1 MSATFC
7 SRRHFMRASAFNLG
21 RAVALPWL
29 LNQDGLLAAPVRPEL
44 QPTSFDLNPRQPKQP
59 ARARAMIS
67 LFMIGGPSHMDLF
80 DPKPELTRY
89 HLQKFPG
96 EVKYDNAAEASN
108 KVFGS
113 PWKFSP
119 QGQCGMELSELLPHL
134 GSIADD
140 VCLIRSMHTDVNN
153 HGQSMYALQT
163 GRATPGRPTLG
174 SWLTYGLGAETQELP
189 AYVALTHPSGMP
201 LMHGENWTSGWL
213 PSVFQGTHIRPT
225 EPRIL
230 NLDPPEHL
238 AGAHQASQLQLL
250 RKLNQEHADDHPG
263 NHDLNARLASYE
275 RAAHMQTAAREAL
288 DVSNEPDYIKSLY
301 GIDKEVTRDYG
312 TRCLIARRLVE
323 RGVRF
328 VQVFNVGQSWDQH
341 GTMVS
346 ALPALCA
353 ATDQPTAALVKDLK
367 QRGLLDSTVVHWG
380 GEMGRLPVLQNDGG
394 PEKWGRDHNTHGFSM
409 WMAGGGFRG
418 GHVHGATDEWGH
430 HAVIDR
436 VSHSDYHAT
445 LLHQFGIEHE
455 SLTYKRNGL
464 AASLT
469 DGQSARLV
477 SELLG

>member
-1 MSATFC
+1 MNASFC
-7 SRRHFMRASAFNLG
+7 SRRHFLRAGAFNLG
-21 RAVALPWL
+21 AVALPWL
-29 LNQDGLLAAPVRPEL
+29 LQRDGLLAAPVRPEL
-44 QPTSFDLNPRQPKQP
+44 QPTTFDLNPRRAPNP
-59 ARARAMIS
+59 ARAKAMIS
-67 LFMIGGPSHMDLF
+67 LFMIGGPSQMDMF
-80 DPKPELTRY
+80 DPKPALTKY

-119 QGQCGMELSELLPHL
+119 RGQCGMELSDLLPHL
-134 GSIADD
+134 ATIADD
-140 VCLIRSMHTDVNN
+140 ICLIRSMHTSVNN

-163 GRATPGRPTLG
+163 GRVTPGRPTIG
-174 SWLTYGLGAETQELP
+174 SWLTYGLGAETEELP
-189 AYVALTHPSGMP
+189 AYVALTHPAGMP

-213 PSVFQGTHIRPT
+213 PSLFQGTHIRPT

-238 AGAHQASQLQLL
+238 AGAPQARQLALL
-250 RKLNQEHADDHPG
+250 RRLNETHAEAHPA
-263 NHDLNARLASYE
+263 HLDLQARLASYE
-275 RAAHMQTAAREAL
+275 RAARMQTAARGAL
-288 DVSNEPDYIKSLY
+288 DVSSEPEHIKKLY
-301 GIDKEVTRDYG
+301 GLDQDVTRDYG

-328 VQVFNVGQSWDQH
+328 VQVFNQGQSWDQH
-341 GTMVS
+341 GALAT

-353 ATDQPTAALVKDLK
+353 ATDQPCAALIKDLK

-394 PEKWGRDHNTHGFSM
+394 PEKWGRDHNTYGFSM
-409 WMAGGGFRG
+409 WLAGGGFRG

-430 HAVIDR
+430 HAVVDR

-445 LLHQFGIEHE
+445 LLSLFGFDHQA
-455 SLTYKRNGL
+455 LTYKRNGL

-469 DGQSARLV
+469 DGQAARV
-477 SELLG
+477 VRDLLA

>member
-29 LNQDGLLAAPVRPEL
+29 LNQDGLLGAPVRPEL

>member
-1 MSATFC
+1 MNSRYC
-7 SRRHFMRASAFNLG
+7 SRRHFLRAGAFNLG
-21 RAVALPWL
+21 AVALPWL
-29 LNQDGLLAAPVRPEL
+29 LQQDGLLAAPVRPEL
-44 QPTSFDLNPRQPKQP
+44 QPTTFDLNPRQPPKP
-59 ARARAMIS
+59 AKARAMIS
-67 LFMIGGPSHMDLF
+67 LFMIGGPSQMDLF
-80 DPKPELTRY
+80 DPKPALTKY

-96 EVKYDNAAEASN
+96 EIKYDNAAEASN

-140 VCLIRSMHTDVNN
+140 VCLIRSMHTGVNN

-163 GRATPGRPTLG
+163 GRVTPGRPTLG

-213 PSVFQGTHIRPT
+213 PSLFQGTHIRPT

-238 AGAHQASQLQLL
+238 AGAPQARQLAFLQ
-250 RKLNQEHADDHPG
+250 RLNESHAAANPG
-263 NHDLNARLASYE
+263 HHDLQARLASYE
-275 RAAHMQTAAREAL
+275 RAARMQTAAREAL
-288 DVSNEPDYIKSLY
+288 DISSEPDHIKNLY
-301 GIDKEVTRDYG
+301 GIDQEVTRDYG

-341 GTMVS
+341 GALAS

-353 ATDQPTAALVKDLK
+353 ATDQPCAALVKDLK

-394 PEKWGRDHNTHGFSM
+394 SEKWGRDHNTYGFST
-409 WMAGGGFRG
+409 WLAGGGFRG
-418 GHVHGATDEWGH
+418 GYVHGATDEWGH
-430 HAVIDR
+430 HAVVDR
-436 VSHSDYHAT
+436 VGHSDYHAT
-445 LLHQFGIEHE
+445 LLQLFGLDH
-455 SLTYKRNGL
+455 SALTYKRNGL

-469 DGQSARLV
+469 DGQAARV
-477 SELLG
+477 VNELLA

>member
-1 MSATFC
+1 MNAPLC
-7 SRRHFMRASAFNLG
+7 SRRHFLRAGAFNLG
-21 RAVALPWL
+21 AVALPWL
-29 LNQDGLLAAPVRPEL
+29 LQQDGLLAAPVRPEL
-44 QPTSFDLNPRQPKQP
+44 QPTTFDLNPRQPPRP
-59 ARARAMIS
+59 AKARAMIS
-67 LFMIGGPSHMDLF
+67 LFMIGGPSQMDLF
-80 DPKPELTRY
+80 DPKPMLSKY

-96 EVKYDNAAEASN
+96 EIKYDNAAEASN

-119 QGQCGMELSELLPHL
+119 RGQCGMELSELLPHL
-134 GSIADD
+134 GGIADD
-140 VCLIRSMHTDVNN
+140 ICLIRSMHTGVNN

-163 GRATPGRPTLG
+163 GRITPGRPTLG

-189 AYVALTHPSGMP
+189 AYVALSHPAGMP

-213 PSVFQGTHIRPT
+213 PSLFQGTHIRPT

-238 AGAHQASQLQLL
+238 AGAPQARQLAYL
-250 RKLNQEHADDHPG
+250 RRLNEAHAEANPG
-263 NHDLNARLASYE
+263 HLDLQARLASYE
-275 RAAHMQTAAREAL
+275 RAARMQTAAREAL
-288 DVSNEPDYIKSLY
+288 DISSEPEHIKKLY
-301 GIDKEVTRDYG
+301 GIDQEVTRDYG

-328 VQVFNVGQSWDQH
+328 VQVFNQGQSWDQH
-341 GTMVS
+341 GALVT

-353 ATDQPTAALVKDLK
+353 ATDQPCAALVKDLK

-394 PEKWGRDHNTHGFSM
+394 PEKWGRDHNTYGFSM
-409 WMAGGGFRG
+409 WLAGGGFRG
-418 GHVHGATDEWGH
+418 GHVHGATDEFGH
-430 HAVIDR
+430 HAVVDR

-445 LLHQFGIEHE
+445 LFKLFGLDHE
-455 SLTYKRNGL
+455 ALTYKRNGL

-469 DGQSARLV
+469 DGQAARVV
-477 SELLG
+477 SELLA

>member
-1 MSATFC
+1 
-7 SRRHFMRASAFNLG
+7 
-21 RAVALPWL
+21 
-29 LNQDGLLAAPVRPEL
+29 
-44 QPTSFDLNPRQPKQP
+44 
-59 ARARAMIS
+59 
-67 LFMIGGPSHMDLF
+67 
-80 DPKPELTRY
+80 
-89 HLQKFPG
+89 
-96 EVKYDNAAEASN
+96 
-108 KVFGS
+108 
-113 PWKFSP
+113 
-119 QGQCGMELSELLPHL
+119 
-134 GSIADD
+134 
-140 VCLIRSMHTDVNN
+140 
-153 HGQSMYALQT
+153 
-163 GRATPGRPTLG
+163 
-174 SWLTYGLGAETQELP
+174 
-189 AYVALTHPSGMP
+189 
-201 LMHGENWTSGWL
+201 
-213 PSVFQGTHIRPT
+213 
-225 EPRIL
+225 L

-341 GTMVS
+341 GAMVS

-477 SELLG
+477 SELLS